1 MQKTPF
7 VAGEFYHVYNRGVDK
22 RNIFTNQEDLNR
34 FVQSMVE
41 FNVIEPI
48 GSIYENSFV
57 KNQLGNETSKSKL
70 VNFKLSK
77 SKEKLINIIAHCLNP
92 NHFHLILEA
101 REDNGISEF
110 MKRLAGGY
118 TKYFNNKYVR
128 SGSLF
133 QGVFKSVHIDSNEYL
148 LYSSAYVNLNDEV
161 HGIHQLGNETSKLV
175 RSSFG
180 EYVNAEEVGDGNKLC
195 EKGII
200 LEQFKNRNEYVAFA
214 KDTVKEI
221 ARRRKEDKDF
231 EKLLLE

>member
-1 MQKTPF
+1 MHKTPF
-7 VAGEFYHVYNRGVDK
+7 VAGEFYHIYNRGVDK

-34 FVQSMVE
+34 FIQSMIE

-48 GSIYENSFV
+48 GSIYENSFI
-57 KNQLGNETSKSKL
+57 KNQLGNETSKL
-70 VNFKLSK
+70 PT
-77 SKEKLINIIAHCLNP
+77 EKLINIIAHCLNP

-101 REDNGISEF
+101 KEDNGISEF
-110 MKRLAGGY
+110 IKRLSGGY
-118 TKYFNNKYVR
+118 TKYFNNKYAR

-148 LYSSAYVNLNDEV
+148 LYASAYVNLNDEV
-161 HGIHQLGNETSKLV
+161 HGIHQLGSEASKLV

-180 EYVNAEEVGDGNKLC
+180 EYANMEEVGDGNELC
-195 EKGII
+195 KKDII
-200 LEQFKNRNEYVAFA
+200 LDQFKNRNEYVAFA